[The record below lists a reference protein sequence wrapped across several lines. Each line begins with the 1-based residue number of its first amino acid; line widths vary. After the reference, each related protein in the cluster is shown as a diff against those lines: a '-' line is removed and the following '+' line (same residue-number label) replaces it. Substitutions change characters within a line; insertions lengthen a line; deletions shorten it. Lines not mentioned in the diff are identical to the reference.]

1 MFHPFVLECI
11 RQICL
16 QLNKIHSFVSQKKK
30 KKTKVQMRVYFEI
43 LNVYTFQWNKFHFE
57 IQYGAKA
64 MGKISP
70 TLILSKPK
78 LRYLSVISS
87 LDSTQFYN
95 E

>member
-1 MFHPFVLECI
+1 MFWNVLGRFAFNLI
-11 RQICL
+11 KFTVL
-16 QLNKIHSFVSQKKK
+16 FLKKKK